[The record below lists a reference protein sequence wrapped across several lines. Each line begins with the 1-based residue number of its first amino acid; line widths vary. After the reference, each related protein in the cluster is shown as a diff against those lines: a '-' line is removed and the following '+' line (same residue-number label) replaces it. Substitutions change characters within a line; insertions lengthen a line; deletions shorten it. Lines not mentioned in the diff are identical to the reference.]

1 MRNFVMAKPSRF
13 SDEQADMIAAIAVLV
28 ILAATAIYWV
38 AGA

>member
-1 MRNFVMAKPSRF
+1 MAKPSRF
-13 SDEQADMIAAIAVLV
+13 SDEQADAIAAVAIIV